1 MMRRHAD
8 LSSTAPGGMPG
19 PTANARLVSARGIRL
34 AELRRAGIAL
44 VLLLASSCTARP
56 SEPERRVVQTQVGP
70 IGVEVRG
77 FGGGL
82 TNVDVTRLVQAG
94 VVEACPGRVSSHLGD
109 VSGPPLSMIWHL
121 DDGGGGSPMVTIAAR
136 LFNAGHQVSFAF
148 DHTLPPDVAPNVVFE
163 YVVGGVTCAL
173 LSKAGYLNGAQPME

>member
-8 LSSTAPGGMPG
+8 LSSMALGGMPKPLAG
-19 PTANARLVSARGIRL
+19 ARLVPGRTIRL
-34 AELRRAGIAL
+34 AELRRAGIVL
-44 VLLLASSCTARP
+44 VLLLASNCTARP

-94 VVEACPGRVSSHLGD
+94 VVEACPERVSSHPGD
-109 VSGPPLSMIWHL
+109 GGGPPLSMIWHL
-121 DDGGGGSPMVTIAAR
+121 GDGGGQLPTVTITAR
-136 LFNAGHQVSFAF
+136 LFNAGHQIGFAF

-163 YVVGGVTCAL
+163 YAVSGVTCAL
-173 LSKAGYLNGAQPME
+173 FSKAGYLNDAAHG